1 MENLDFNKI
10 EEIIRNLYNV
20 YGKYNQSIEDFE
32 TMVNSQLKTLIN
44 SYSKSNYSVSL
55 YDYLE
60 NSLSSFFEDL
70 YKDELDFELYE
81 DEMGFDFDKYSS
93 FKENEEEEN
102 SNMSIRSNMHRY
114 LKEVGY
120 YDVLTPEEEIKLA
133 EAMKN
138 GDEEAKNHFIN
149 ANLRLVVNIAKT
161 YYRIPNSSLSLDDL
175 IQEGNIGLMTAVD
188 KFDETMGYK
197 FSTYATFWISQAI
210 RRALNDK
217 SRMMRIPSHLVEKFH
232 RINRVN
238 HLFMEQYG
246 REPSNEEILTW
257 LFVEASDDLELKL
270 GRKPSNK
277 EILRKVNVTF
287 DDIEQWKMHYYQNYI
302 ISTNTKVGDD
312 EDVELEIFI
321 ASNEPQ
327 PDDVFNDEL
336 LKRELYDILN
346 DRKILS
352 EIEAFVLSNRTGL
365 NNEEQAYTLDIVG
378 KMKGLTR
385 ERIRQI
391 EKNALMKI
399 RKSKKGKN
407 LAYFFTDYDFSSN
420 KLKELIGVPVK
431 KLEK

>member
-10 EEIIRNLYNV
+10 GKIIRNLYNV

-149 ANLRLVVNIAKT
+149 ANLRLVVNIAKV
-161 YYRIPNSSLSLDDL
+161 YYKIPNSSLSLEDL
-175 IQEGNIGLMTAVD
+175 IQEGNIGLMTAVN
-188 KFDETMGYK
+188 KFDATKGYK
-197 FSTYATFWISQAI
+197 FSTYATWWISQAI
-210 RRALNDK
+210 RKALNEK
-217 SRMMRIPSHLVEKFH
+217 SRLMRIPSHKVEKFQ

-257 LFVEASDDLELKL
+257 FFIKASNDLEVEL
-270 GRKPSNK
+270 GRKPSNE
-277 EILRKVNVTF
+277 EILKKVNITF
-287 DDIEQWKMHYYQNYI
+287 DDIELWKMHYYQNYF

-312 EDVELEIFI
+312 EDDELEIFI

-327 PDDVFNDEL
+327 PNKVFDDEL
-336 LKRELYDILN
+336 LKSDLIDIIN
-346 DRKILS
+346 DRNILTES
-352 EIEAFVLSNRTGL
+352 EAFVLRNRNGL
-365 NNEEQAYTLDIVG
+365 NNEEKAYSLDAIG
-378 KMKGLTR
+378 NMMGLTR

-391 EKNALMKI
+391 NNNALIKI

-407 LAYFFTDYDFSSN
+407 LAYYFADYDFSSN
-420 KLKELIGVPVK
+420 RLKELIGVPVK
-431 KLEK
+431 KLGR